1 MTPEDELWQDSSDIL
16 DRLEVLHP
24 EPPLYPTTPVQRV
37 VSYLVELYGDEIG
50 SLPAMH
56 YRWSF
61 DESVEK
67 VAVDFSTPTG
77 DPEGGHNFA
86 KKMRGALPFLGVTPE
101 TTVYAMP
108 VWKLYLSRFWML
120 QGAFI
125 GMAFAF
131 ASFSLVADPSLL
143 LPFVALF
150 LVRIVNRSTG
160 LKAKVGDSV
169 LVLLL
174 SLWAIYHL
182 HSPLLGLV
190 AALAFVSDALLRDG
204 LPRQWVFAGLSA
216 AAAGFALT
224 LDPLASVRLSDLSPT
239 LLTVVGVLSLLWL
252 LNIAFTRSVASVGDI
267 GEEPLSV
274 GRVRMGMLV
283 GWLVALQALT
293 ATDSGTYSSA
303 LVCATLAGLI
313 VGRIATPLDK
323 IATPLGKTDMVRP
336 IGH

>member
-1 MTPEDELWQDSSDIL
+1 MAQ
-16 DRLEVLHP
+16 H
-24 EPPLYPTTPVQRV
+24 PLYSVTSIGRPLDPRYKSNRAVLLLMPIAAV
-37 VSYLVELYGDEIG
+37 VCSAIAGFGGADAKGIAFAAFGGLLVVFGCWALGRELVPDDN
-50 SLPAMH
+50 P
-56 YRWSF
+56 
-61 DESVEK
+61 
-67 VAVDFSTPTG
+67 
-77 DPEGGHNFA
+77 
-86 KKMRGALPFLGVTPE
+86 
-101 TTVYAMP
+101 
-108 VWKLYLSRFWML
+108 
-120 QGAFI
+120 GAFI

-303 LVCATLAGLI
+303 LVWATLAGLI

>member
-1 MTPEDELWQDSSDIL
+1 MAQ
-16 DRLEVLHP
+16 H
-24 EPPLYPTTPVQRV
+24 PLYSITSIGRPLDPRYKTNRAVLLLMPIAAV
-37 VSYLVELYGDEIG
+37 VCSAIAGLGGADMKGIAFAGLGGLLVVFGCWALARELAPDDN
-50 SLPAMH
+50 PA
-56 YRWSF
+56 
-61 DESVEK
+61 
-67 VAVDFSTPTG
+67 
-77 DPEGGHNFA
+77 
-86 KKMRGALPFLGVTPE
+86 
-101 TTVYAMP
+101 
-108 VWKLYLSRFWML
+108 
-120 QGAFI
+120 AFI

-174 SLWAIYHL
+174 SLWAIYYL

-216 AAAGFALT
+216 AGAGFALA
-224 LDPLASVRLSDLSPT
+224 LDPLAGIRLLDLSPG
-239 LLTVVGVLSLLWL
+239 LLLAAGILSVLWL
-252 LNIAFTRSVASVGDI
+252 LNIALTRSVAAAGDI
-267 GEEPLSV
+267 GGEPLSI

-303 LVCATLAGLI
+303 LVWATLAGLI
-313 VGRIATPLDK
+313 VGRIATPLGK
-323 IATPLGKTDMVRP
+323 IATPLGKTDTAE
-336 IGH
+336 G